1 MKKQERARF
10 KLLKRKEKNNELDN
24 IEEIKELAE
33 LYQISSNE
41 YMKLALVFNA
51 IALLGNIFFGI
62 MKTI

>member
-33 LYQISSNE
+33 LYQISSIE